1 MQWAAKSQ
9 DQRASWR
16 AAGDSRRTRVVL
28 STALYNLH
36 PSTMYHGQMQRSR
49 SELAGLGRF
58 EEPAVLILTS
68 LVEGPLH
75 GYAIVK
81 DVETVAGVRLG
92 PGTLYATLARLEA
105 RGLISGVPSNDRR
118 RPYRITASGLALLRD
133 RLERMDSIAQTGLK
147 RLARV

>member
-1 MQWAAKSQ
+1 
-9 DQRASWR
+9 
-16 AAGDSRRTRVVL
+16 
-28 STALYNLH
+28 
-36 PSTMYHGQMQRSR
+36 MQRSPT
-49 SELAGLGRF
+49 ELLDLGRF

-81 DVETVAGVRLG
+81 DVEQVAGVRLG

-105 RGLISGVPSNDRR
+105 RGLIAGVPTDDRR
-118 RPYRITASGLALLRD
+118 RPYRITGAGMALLRG
-133 RLERMDSIAQTGLK
+133 RLERMEAIARTGLR

>member
-1 MQWAAKSQ
+1 
-9 DQRASWR
+9 
-16 AAGDSRRTRVVL
+16 
-28 STALYNLH
+28 
-36 PSTMYHGQMQRSR
+36 MYHGGMQRSG

-81 DVETVAGVRLG
+81 DVEAVARVRLG

-105 RGLISGVPSNDRR
+105 RGLIAGVPSNDRR

-147 RLARV
+147 RLARA

>member
-1 MQWAAKSQ
+1 MP
-9 DQRASWR
+9 
-16 AAGDSRRTRVVL
+16 VVL
-28 STALYNLH
+28 PTALYNLH

-81 DVETVAGVRLG
+81 DIETVAGVRLG